1 MQDKK
6 VIISHTYLTHRMEYQ
21 HSLLEK
27 LDSWNMFVNTLNK
40 YYMNVWKSE

>member
-6 VIISHTYLTHRMEYQ
+6 VIISHTYLTNRMEHQ
-21 HSLLEK
+21 HSLLGK